1 MKCVNT
7 KKFILLLKF
16 AFKMVSFFLVFF
28 SFFGFFF
35 IFCYWL
41 SHRGDSQIYQTGR
54 YWYLKQNKGVYMV
67 LLV

>member
-28 SFFGFFF
+28 LFFVIG
-35 IFCYWL
+35 Y
-41 SHRGDSQIYQTGR
+41 HTGVTVK
-54 YWYLKQNKGVYMV
+54 YIKQVDTGI
-67 LLV
+67 